1 MAANFQLSTAS
12 KNAAC
17 NAVVD
22 SLDGGS
28 AAGTIKVYDG
38 SQPADANTAITTQT
52 LLATFTLS
60 ATAFGS
66 ASSGVATLAGVPLS
80 ATAVATGT
88 ATWFRAASGGTGGAG
103 TVFDGNVATSSADLT
118 LNTTSITSG
127 NTVQITS
134 GTVTCPAH

>member
-1 MAANFQLSTAS
+1 MAANMQLATAAQ
-12 KNAAC
+12 NAAC

-22 SLDGGS
+22 ALDGGS

-38 SQPADANTAITTQT
+38 SQPANANTAVSSQT

-60 ATAFGS
+60 STAFGS
-66 ASSGVATLAGVPLS
+66 ASSGVATLASTPLS
-80 ATAVATGT
+80 ATAAATGT
-88 ATWFRAASGGTGGAG
+88 ATWFRAASGGTGGVG
-103 TVFDGNVATSSADLT
+103 TVFDGSVGTSSADLV

>member
-1 MAANFQLSTAS
+1 MAANFQLTAS
-12 KNAAC
+12 ARNGAC
-17 NAVVD
+17 NGIVD
-22 SLDGGS
+22 LLDASGS
-28 AAGTIKVYDG
+28 GTIKIYSG
-38 SQPADANTAITTQT
+38 TQPATADTALSGNT
-52 LLATFTLS
+52 LLATITCS

-88 ATWFRAASGGTGGAG
+88 ASFFRAADGGGT
-103 TVFDGNVATSSADLT
+103 TVCDGSVGTSSADLV

-134 GTVTCPAH
+134 WTVTVPAH